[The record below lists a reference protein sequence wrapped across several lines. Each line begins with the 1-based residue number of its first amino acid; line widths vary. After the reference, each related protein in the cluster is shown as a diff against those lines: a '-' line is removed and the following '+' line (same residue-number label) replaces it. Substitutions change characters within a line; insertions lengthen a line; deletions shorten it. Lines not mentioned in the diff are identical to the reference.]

1 MYDVLLSPHKIGG
14 TLVNNRVI
22 MAPMTRNRAE
32 VDGCPNHLMVEYYAQ
47 RASAGL
53 IIAEGTYPSFVG
65 QAYSRQPGIVSR
77 DHIIAWKKVT
87 QAVHAKGGK
96 IYLQIMHAGRVGS
109 YHIKG
114 KDIKTVGPSIIPA
127 KGQVFTDTAGLQ
139 PFDTPIALT
148 TEEVYAVIKEHKQA
162 AINAKEAGFDGVELH
177 CTSGYLPMQFLCTES
192 NDREDEF
199 GGSVEA
205 RCKFILDCLLAMSD
219 VFGSQQVGI
228 RINPGNSY
236 NDCPDA
242 NSELSHIELINAI
255 SPLNLGYLHMMR
267 SPIGTLDAFALAKT
281 YFSGAI
287 IVNDGFSPETANT
300 FLEQNQADAVSFARH
315 FVANPDLVERI
326 KLDIELSK
334 FNRKTLYT
342 PGAAGYTDYPSH
354 TT

>member
-1 MYDVLLSPHKIGG
+1 
-14 TLVNNRVI
+14 
-22 MAPMTRNRAE
+22 
-32 VDGCPNHLMVEYYAQ
+32 
-47 RASAGL
+47 
-53 IIAEGTYPSFVG
+53 
-65 QAYSRQPGIVSR
+65 
-77 DHIIAWKKVT
+77 
-87 QAVHAKGGK
+87 
-96 IYLQIMHAGRVGS
+96 
-109 YHIKG
+109 
-114 KDIKTVGPSIIPA
+114 
-127 KGQVFTDTAGLQ
+127 
-139 PFDTPIALT
+139 
-148 TEEVYAVIKEHKQA
+148 
-162 AINAKEAGFDGVELH
+162 
-177 CTSGYLPMQFLCTES
+177 MQFLCTES